1 MLHFIFNPIAGHGIS
16 QKKFKE
22 LEELLKKRGI
32 EYTVSCSEYPGHSH
46 ALTQQAVKDGRE
58 IIVAAGGDGTVR
70 EVAHELVGKGVTMGI
85 FPCGTGNDL
94 ARALNIPQD
103 TIEALDVLL
112 NGEAREIDAA
122 KANDDLYFNV
132 AGFGFDVDVLINTER
147 FKKRFKGLTAYV
159 LGLFSALFGLK
170 LSRVRITS
178 PEETFECSAL
188 LVAACNGT
196 HFGGGMNVAPKA
208 DPSDGLLDI
217 CVISDVTRLTVISVL
232 SKFIKGRHLALPMV
246 KYFKTTQISVESE
259 RPLQLQLDGE
269 VIGSTPV
276 TFKVLPKALLIKT
289 GKTP

>member
-1 MLHFIFNPIAGHGIS
+1 
-16 QKKFKE
+16 
-22 LEELLKKRGI
+22 
-32 EYTVSCSEYPGHSH
+32 
-46 ALTQQAVKDGRE
+46 
-58 IIVAAGGDGTVR
+58 
-70 EVAHELVGKGVTMGI
+70 
-85 FPCGTGNDL
+85 
-94 ARALNIPQD
+94 QD

-159 LGLFSALFGLK
+159 LGLFGALFGLK

-178 PEETFECSAL
+178 PEATFECSAL

-196 HFGGGMNVAPKA
+196 HFGGGMNVAPEA

-246 KYFKTTQISVESE
+246 KYFKATQISVESE

-276 TFKVLPKALLIKT
+276 TFKVLPKALLVKT